1 MNAPVGIKICGITRL
16 DDAFA
21 AAALGVNAL
30 GFVLWASS
38 PRAITVDAIR
48 PIVAALPP
56 FITPV
61 GVFVDPSADDVAR
74 ARDAGVQVA
83 QVYGVPPALP
93 AGMRLLPAVSL
104 GEMPGTLHPEVP
116 GTSTVL
122 LDAHDPLRRGGTGK
136 TVDWPRVRLVASMR
150 PVILAGGLTP
160 GNVAAA
166 IEQARPYA
174 VDVSSGVERSPGVKD
189 HDRLAAF
196 VAAVRADA

>member
-1 MNAPVGIKICGITRL
+1 MTAPVGIKICGITRL

-21 AAALGVNAL
+21 AAALDVDAL
-30 GFVLWASS
+30 GFVLWARS
-38 PRAITVDAIR
+38 PRATTADTIR

-74 ARDAGVQVA
+74 ARDAGIQVA
-83 QVYGVPPALP
+83 QVHGVVPALP
-93 AGMRLLPAVSL
+93 AGMRLLPAVAL
-104 GEMPGTLHPEVP
+104 GELAGTLNPEVP
-116 GTSTVL
+116 GTGAVL
-122 LDAHDPLRRGGTGK
+122 VDAHDPVRRGGTGQ
-136 TVDWPRVRLVASMR
+136 TVDWSRVRLIAALR

-160 GNVAAA
+160 DNVAAA
-166 IEQARPYA
+166 IHEARPYA

-189 HDRLAAF
+189 HHRLAAF